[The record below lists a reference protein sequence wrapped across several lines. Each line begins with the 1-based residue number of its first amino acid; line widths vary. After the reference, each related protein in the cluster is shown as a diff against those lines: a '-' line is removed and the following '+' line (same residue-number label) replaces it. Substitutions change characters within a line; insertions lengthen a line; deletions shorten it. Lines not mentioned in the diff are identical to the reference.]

1 MNNITDNNT
10 YNLIK
15 SALGATNVRQSVISN
30 NISNVN
36 TSNFKAS
43 KVEFEDTLK
52 NVLDQNSISM
62 RYTNEKHMGM
72 ALNDIQPEIIK
83 DDTTEIKL
91 NGNNVDM
98 EKEMVDMAAN
108 QILYNSLVQQA
119 NKKLSNLSYVIS
131 GGR

>member
-62 RYTNEKHMGM
+62 RYTNEKHMSVG
-72 ALNDIQPEIIK
+72 LNNIQPEIIK
-83 DDTTEIKL
+83 DDTTQIKI